1 MPAKVPSLFSL
12 LPLSFGKLRIA
23 LSGGRK
29 KRILILISDTGGG
42 HRASAQAL
50 AGLIEQHYGDQIDVS
65 IVDVWTSYTGWPF
78 NRMVRQYRYMQS
90 RPALWYTM
98 YKTSAFPPTR
108 FFFNSAQ
115 RILAFSGIRACL
127 EEHEPDLVISM
138 HPLCQTVPLLA
149 LAALQRA
156 RHAEWTRKGRDATA
170 STAGGRMSGLTF
182 SSTSGAGSPQRQRG
196 RIPFVTVVTDLGA
209 AHPLWLHPG
218 VDLCFVPSKSFVR
231 AAKIKGLRDSQLRLH
246 GLPVRQDFTLQ
257 KRRGAGARRELGLIP
272 DRKTVLIVGGGDGV
286 GKLGAIVQ
294 AIGERLGESAQPMQM
309 VVVCG
314 RNQRLQRQLRD
325 QEWPSS
331 LHVQV
336 EGFVS
341 RMSEFMAAA
350 DCIVTKAG
358 PGTIAEASI
367 CGLPVMLS
375 GHLPGQETGNVKHVL
390 ANGFGAY
397 SRNPRIIAKT
407 VAAWLDDPQLLET
420 LSANARA
427 AARPGATLQIVR
439 DVVGLLFQNEEDSV
453 LEAQR
458 RGSVLPVLRG
468 DCRKDSGSMLCNP
481 DVVAV

>member
-1 MPAKVPSLFSL
+1 VGSPSAGTRGALDGLGRWRGAGCVPRGGAGCEARAAGSAAERALF
-12 LPLSFGKLRIA
+12 LSR
-23 LSGGRK
+23 
-29 KRILILISDTGGG
+29 
-42 HRASAQAL
+42 QAL
-50 AGLIEQHYGDQIDVS
+50 AGLIEQHHGDRIEVS
-65 IVDVWTSYTGWPF
+65 IVDVWTVYTGWPF

-90 RPALWYTM
+90 RPALWYSM
-98 YKTSAFPPTR
+98 YKVSAFPPTR

-115 RILAFSGIRACL
+115 RLLAFSGIRACL
-127 EEHEPDLVISM
+127 EEHKPDLVISM
-138 HPLCQTVPLLA
+138 HPLCQTVPLQA
-149 LAALQRA
+149 LAAVEDAA
-156 RHAEWTRKGRDATA
+156 RKHKLSLGPTPALAPVLAEA
-170 STAGGRMSGLTF
+170 AGEAPEEEEETIR
-182 SSTSGAGSPQRQRG
+182 RR
-196 RIPFVTVVTDLGA
+196 RRRRHVPFVTVVTDLGA

-218 VDLCFVPSKSFVR
+218 VDLCFVPSDAFVR
-231 AAKIKGLRDSQLRLH
+231 AAKLKGLKPNQLRLH

-257 KRRGAGARRELGLIP
+257 RRRGAAARRELGLRP

-294 AIGERLGESAQPMQM
+294 ALGEKLGQSGAPMQM

-314 RNQRLQRQLRD
+314 RNARLQRQLRE
-325 QEWPSS
+325 QEWPPSV
-331 LHVQV
+331 HVVV

-390 ANGFGAY
+390 HHGFGSY

-407 VAAWLDDPQLLET
+407 VAKWLDEPSTLER

-427 AARPGATLQIVR
+427 AARPGATYEIVR
-439 DVVGLLFQNEEDSV
+439 DVVELLD
-453 LEAQR
+453 
-458 RGSVLPVLRG
+458 RGPPVG
-468 DCRKDSGSMLCNP
+468 AS
-481 DVVAV
+481 